1 MRRLA
6 DGSALAPTILSA
18 CSGPHSSQFWDALA
32 TGVGRKWQTTSMV
45 DQEPTEPGPARSE
58 QLESVREEAGLHL
71 HWQGRRSYKTVVP
84 APRVLERSDELSFQ
98 SERGG
103 NWVIEGDNLQ
113 AMVSLRTQYSESV
126 DVIYIDPPYNRG
138 GNDFRYSDG
147 RFHDP
152 DADGSDAIYV
162 SNVDGG
168 RHTKWL
174 NYMAPRL
181 VAMKSLMA
189 ENGVIFV
196 SINDIELGRLL
207 MLMDEIFDEKNRIG
221 VITWRGS
228 ADNNPSRIQVEH
240 EYIVCY
246 AKDLKFVPRVWSSPA
261 DEMRDVLLEKYN
273 ELRASGLEDAALAK
287 EWGSLVRA
295 NGRDALG
302 RLARYTH
309 LDSTGPYQVA
319 YRVHNPKK
327 GGYEYGVTRGG
338 ILDDPSASGTYRMP
352 ANGYRFPSQTMQR
365 YMDEGR
371 IVFPRRHD
379 QIVQMKDYLQDF
391 RGTLRSVIDLD
402 ARAGSYRLKQ
412 LFGQDFDGF
421 RYAKPVEL
429 IELLVGAAGSKDAL
443 VLDAFAGSGTT
454 GDAVMSLNARDGG
467 QRRFVL
473 IEEGNQDDLYARTLL
488 APRLKAA
495 IELDAFDT
503 GFTFLTTGAQLDR
516 EAILS
521 LEKDKIT
528 AVICQTDRSG
538 TRSGIRQVSGK
549 KWVIGANQRGEALA
563 LVWLGPTNS
572 QVNATVINEALKEA
586 ADLGLKTPIRIYGTT
601 CNISETK
608 SFVFCQ
614 IPDEILAALQID
626 EDLPI
631 DHPHH
636 EGGEL

>member
-1 MRRLA
+1 MTEQ
-6 DGSALAPTILSA
+6 ALPET
-18 CSGPHSSQFWDALA
+18 
-32 TGVGRKWQTTSMV
+32 
-45 DQEPTEPGPARSE
+45 
-58 QLESVREEAGLHL
+58 ESVREEAGLHL
-71 HWQGRRSYKTVVP
+71 HWQGRRSYKSLIPV
-84 APRVLERSDELSFQ
+84 PRVLERDDELSFQ
-98 SERGG
+98 SDRGG
-103 NWVIEGDNLQ
+103 NLVIEGDNLQ
-113 AMVSLRTQYSESV
+113 VMVSLRTQYAESV

-138 GNDFRYSDG
+138 GNDFRYSDA
-147 RFHDP
+147 RFQDP
-152 DADGSDAIYV
+152 DADGSDSEYV

-228 ADNNPSRIQVEH
+228 ADNNPSRIQIEH
-240 EYIVCY
+240 EYVICY
-246 AKDLKFVPRVWSSPA
+246 AKNVTQVAKSWSTPA
-261 DEMRDVLLEKYN
+261 DEMKETLLEQYK
-273 ELRASGLEDAALAK
+273 ELLQSEPDTAKRAK

-295 NGRDALG
+295 NGRDSLG

-309 LDSTGPYQVA
+309 LDEVGPYQVA

-327 GGYEYGVTRGG
+327 GGYQYGVTKNGVVDSVTAR
-338 ILDDPSASGTYRMP
+338 GTYRVP
-352 ANGYRFPSQTMQR
+352 ANGYRFPAQTMQR
-365 YMDEGR
+365 YIDEGR
-371 IVFPRRHD
+371 IVFPRRLE
-379 QIVQMKDYLQDF
+379 QIVQMKDYLKDF

-412 LFGQDFDGF
+412 LFGEDFDGF

-429 IELLVGAAGSKDAL
+429 VELLVGAAGSKDAL
-443 VLDAFAGSGTT
+443 ILDAFAGSGTT
-454 GDAVMSLNARDGG
+454 GDAVMSLNDKDGG
-467 QRRFVL
+467 RRRFIM
-473 IEEGNQDDLYARTLL
+473 IEEGSEEDAYARTLV
-488 APRLKAA
+488 ARRLRSA
-495 IELDAFDT
+495 IETDGFDA

-516 EAILS
+516 EAILT

-538 TRSGIRQVSGK
+538 TRSGIRQIDGR

-563 LVWLGPTNS
+563 LVWRGATHS
-572 QVNATVINEALKEA
+572 QVNADVINEALSETKA
-586 ADLGLKTPIRIYGTT
+586 LGLKTPIRIYGTT

-614 IPDEILAALQID
+614 IPDEILAALQI
-626 EDLPI
+626 EDAIPEDI
-631 DHPHH
+631 
-636 EGGEL
+636 EVELEASDA